1 METMPARGL
10 PSLFSCLVI
19 ASLGVVACS
28 KEQPSKPA
36 APAPAAPNVEETVK
50 ELPPDNDIPLP
61 PPEEVDA
68 GAPAAAQGPAKPTVA
83 PVNDICAPKACNGQ
97 LTEDLA
103 AALGGKCRVA
113 RRCYENELANDPELK
128 GRISFKVRVARD
140 GTICSARVDKDE
152 IGNARLAACV
162 AGQFRGH
169 VPEPAGG
176 GCVETPVPCNFVR
189 GGR

>member
-1 METMPARGL
+1 M
-10 PSLFSCLVI
+10 PSLVSALLV

-36 APAPAAPNVEETVK
+36 APAAAAPKVEETVK
-50 ELPPDNDIPLP
+50 EAPPENDIPLP

-68 GAPAAAQGPAKPTVA
+68 GAPAAQPGSGKPTPNPA
-83 PVNDICAPKACNGQ
+83 NDICAPKTCTGQ

-103 AALGGKCRVA
+103 AALGGKCRIA
-113 RRCYENELANDPELK
+113 RRCYENELANDPDLK
-128 GRISFKVRVARD
+128 GRLSFKVRVAHD
-140 GTICSARVDKDE
+140 GTLCSARVESDE
-152 IGNARLAACV
+152 VGNARLAACV

-169 VPEPAGG
+169 VPAPSGT
-176 GCVETPVPCNFVR
+176 GCVETVVPCNFVR

>member
-1 METMPARGL
+1 MLRRGL
-10 PSLFSCLVI
+10 PSLFSALLV

-28 KEQPSKPA
+28 KEQPAKPA
-36 APAPAAPNVEETVK
+36 APAPAAPKVEETVK

-68 GAPAAAQGPAKPTVA
+68 GAPAAQPGVAKPSVA
-83 PVNDICAPKACNGQ
+83 PANDICTPKACNGQ

-113 RRCYENELANDPELK
+113 RRCYESELANNPDLK
-128 GRISFKVRVARD
+128 GRISFKVRVAHD
-140 GTICSARVDKDE
+140 GTLCSARVDNDE
-152 IGNARLAACV
+152 VGNARLAACV
-162 AGQFRGH
+162 ASQFRGH
-169 VPEPAGG
+169 VPSPTGN
-176 GCVETPVPCNFVR
+176 GCLETVVPCNFVR